1 MEHKGLLVVSFGT
14 SYPETRKKNIEHLE
28 TLLAEAFPD
37 RTFYRAYTSGMIRKK
52 LWERDQILIPSVKE
66 AAQADME
73 DGITDLLDQPTHL
86 KNGIESDQLKQDSVG
101 LQSQ

>member
-37 RTFYRAYTSGMIRKK
+37 RTFYRPHIRPGS
-52 LWERDQILIPSVKE
+52 LP
-66 AAQADME
+66 A
-73 DGITDLLDQPTHL
+73 
-86 KNGIESDQLKQDSVG
+86 
-101 LQSQ
+101 